1 MSDSLDYRSLLQ
13 AAYVEL
19 KAAREAV
26 RSLENARTAPIAV
39 VGMGCRFPGGAD
51 SPDAFWRLLAAGVD
65 AVGPIPPDRWDV
77 DAYYSPD
84 RDAPGKMY
92 TRQGAFLA
100 GIDEFDP
107 LFFGMAPRE
116 AIGLDPQQRLLLE
129 VCWEA
134 LEDAAIAPQRLAG
147 SNAGLFVGLFMD
159 DYAGL
164 AFHSGDAEQIDAY
177 TTLGSLRSMAAGRLA
192 YFLDIHGPAVQFD
205 TACSSSLLAVHEA
218 CQSLR
223 SGACD
228 LALAGG
234 SNLMLTPDATIGI
247 CKLNVAAEDGRCKTF
262 AADADG
268 YGRGEGCGIVVL
280 KRLADAVADGD
291 PIRAV
296 IRGSA
301 VNHDGR
307 SNGLTAPNGAA
318 QEAVV
323 RQALADARVLP
334 AQIQYAEAHGT
345 GTLLGDPI
353 EVMALDAVLGK
364 ERPAHSPLLI
374 GSVKTNIGHLEA
386 AAGIAGLIK
395 VILAI
400 PARAIP
406 PSLHFTEPNPHVP
419 WAQLQVQ
426 VPTELT
432 PWRATDG
439 ERMAGVSAFGMS
451 GTNVHVIVS
460 EAPAHS
466 RPAATTARVPQL
478 LTLSARNAPALIDL
492 AGKYAAHLAE
502 DPDIRLEDIC
512 LTANHGR
519 SHFEHR
525 LSVVATSTAEMR
537 DLLRSVARGAQAD
550 AISTG
555 TVAPGTRPKVAFLFT
570 GQGAQ
575 YVNMGR
581 RLYETEPRLREM
593 LDMCDDLLAAAGE
606 RRVLDVLYPA
616 EATRA
621 DVLDATIHTQPAL
634 FALEVALAHLWQA
647 WGVQPALVAG
657 HSVGEFAAACVAG
670 VFSLE
675 DGLRL
680 VAARGRLMQALP
692 TGGAMATAQI
702 SPARAGEIIAPFTG
716 QVTLAAINGPE
727 NVTIS
732 GAVPAIEAICATL
745 TDQGVKTKRLSIS
758 HAFHSPLIE
767 PMVAAFAAV
776 AQQVSYR
783 PPAIPILS
791 NVSGKVAGAEIAG
804 AAYWVRHL
812 TAPTQFAA
820 NVTCLAESGCTLM
833 VEIGPRPTLL
843 GMAQAQLS
851 GDHVHWLPSLRPP
864 LDDRRQML
872 ESLGRLFVA
881 GVDVDWAA
889 VAEGDHARRIHLP
902 TYPFQRQRYW
912 VEPGKTTVQRVAGT
926 TRNALPIRPVR
937 APLLGATLFEID
949 LDRRRLPFLADHLIG
964 EQTVV
969 AGATHLSMVLTALA
983 TTGAPSTVQVSDLLF
998 TQPLVLEPDAAA
1010 RLQLVLRDA
1019 EAGRR
1024 AFDLASIDTA
1034 GDAWRV
1040 HATGVVQDVDG
1051 AKDGGWA
1058 TLAEVQARCNTHS
1071 AGVAQDGAD
1080 DASTALHLGPSFRW
1094 TVDTWANAAESET
1107 LALLRRPAA
1116 IDDTLAPHPGLLD
1129 SCFHLF
1135 DRFEPAHAPGE
1146 VFVPFAVSRCRFAT
1160 DATLD
1165 EVWCRSV
1172 VRPAGEAGR
1181 VVGDLY
1187 LYAADGRPIA
1197 ELLGFELRRVPLDGL
1212 LQRHAVDEWLYSV
1225 EWEPAP
1231 SHEDGHRESGRHWL
1245 IFVDAAGTGSA
1256 LAERLAAQGE
1266 FCTVVETGAGFAR
1279 RTAGKYVV
1287 DRMSPAHLDALMA
1300 ELSTLPDRPAPNHVI
1315 DLGALDTDSYPAL
1328 DVPHVTW
1335 QTTTAA
1341 LYLAQALA
1349 GKAWRDAPTLSFVTR
1364 GAQMAGTQSS
1374 VAPAQAA
1381 VWGLA
1386 RAIQLEQ
1393 PDQACTCIDLD
1404 PGGAPAQAADDL
1416 LSLLML
1422 PGMAAEQWAVRGGE
1436 RLVARLTSLSR
1447 RLGHAQLPEQGT
1459 HYRVDASYLVTGGFG
1474 ALGLRTARHLIAGG
1488 ARCLVLTA
1496 RSEPS
1501 PAVADEIARWR
1512 ADGIQVLTASTDI
1525 ADRDQVRA
1533 LLARVESTM
1542 PPLRGIFHVAGLLD
1556 DGVLLNQSGERLQRV
1571 MAPKVAGAWHL
1582 HELTAALPLDHFVCF
1597 SSAASVLGAAGQ
1609 ANYAAANAFMDGLIQ
1624 ARRHAGLPGLSIN
1637 WGPWAEA
1644 GMAVAAGPHAATR
1657 WEDAG
1662 MTLMPPDRA
1671 LAALDRLA
1679 DSGIAQATVIDVNWQ
1694 RYVQRYPAN
1703 AVPRLLTHVGAVGTA
1718 WDDSAQVPPF
1728 MRELNGAP
1736 AAERLPRLKTHVRN
1750 IVAGVLRLGDTQ
1762 QLQGR
1767 QSLFDLGLDSLMA
1780 IELKNKLERSLG
1792 VSLRATLVFD
1802 HPTVE
1807 ELETFLAGKVLPPG
1821 AEPTTTARQDGK
1833 TEQVAALTEAEAEEL
1848 LLQELA
1854 KLKF

>member
-19 KAAREAV
+19 KAARNAL
-26 RSLENARTAPIAV
+26 RALEDARTAPIAV

-51 SPDAFWRLLAAGVD
+51 SPAAFWRLLAAGVD
-65 AVGPIPPDRWDV
+65 TVGPIPPERWDV

-84 RDAPGKMY
+84 REAPGKMY

-100 GIDEFDP
+100 GVDQFDP

-116 AIGLDPQQRLLLE
+116 AIGLDPQQRLMLE

-134 LEDAAIAPQRLAG
+134 LEDAAIAPKHLAG

-164 AFHSGDAEQIDAY
+164 AFHSGVAERIDAY

-192 YFLDIHGPAVQFD
+192 YFLDIHGPAVQLD

-223 SGACD
+223 AGACD

-262 AADADG
+262 AANADG
-268 YGRGEGCGIVVL
+268 YGRGEGCGVIVL
-280 KRLADAVADGD
+280 KRLVDAVADGD

-323 RQALADARVLP
+323 RQALADARVQP
-334 AQIQYAEAHGT
+334 AQVQYVEAHGT

-395 VILAI
+395 VILAMQ
-400 PARAIP
+400 ARAIP

-432 PWRATDG
+432 PWRTADG

-451 GTNVHVIVS
+451 GTNVHVVVG
-460 EAPAHS
+460 EAPAQS
-466 RPAATTARVPQL
+466 PLPATASRVPQL
-478 LTLSARNAPALIDL
+478 LTLSARSAPALTEL
-492 AGKYAAHLAE
+492 AKKYDAHLAE
-502 DPDIRLEDIC
+502 NPNIRLEDLC
-512 LTANHGR
+512 FTANHGR
-519 SHFEHR
+519 AHFEHR
-525 LSVVATSTAEMR
+525 LAAVAASTAEMR
-537 DLLRSVARGAQAD
+537 DLLHAVARGATAD
-550 AISTG
+550 AVSTG

-581 RLYETEPRLREM
+581 RLGAPEPRLREV
-593 LDMCDDLLAAAGE
+593 LDACDDLLAAAGE

-616 EATRA
+616 EATCA
-621 DVLDATIHTQPAL
+621 DALDATIHTQPAL
-634 FALEVALAHLWQA
+634 FALEVALARLWQA
-647 WGVQPALVAG
+647 WGVQPAIVAG

-692 TGGAMATAQI
+692 AGGAMATAQI
-702 SPARAGEIIAPFTG
+702 SAARAAEIIAPFAG
-716 QVTLAAINGPE
+716 QVALAAINGPA

-732 GAVPAIEAICATL
+732 GAVAAIDAICATL
-745 TDQGVKTKRLSIS
+745 AGQDVKTKRLSVS

-776 AQQVSYR
+776 AEQVAYR

-791 NVSGKVAGAEIAG
+791 NVSGKAAGAEIAG

-820 NVTCLAESGCTLM
+820 NVACLAESGCTLM

-843 GMAQAQLS
+843 GMAQAQLPT
-851 GDHVHWLPSLRPP
+851 DHFRWLPSLRPP

-872 ESLGRLFVA
+872 ESLGQLFVT

-902 TYPFQRQRYW
+902 TYPFQRRRYW
-912 VEPGKTTVQRVAGT
+912 VEPGKTTVQQVAGT
-926 TRNALPIRPVR
+926 ARNALPMRTVR
-937 APLLGATLFEID
+937 APLLGATLFEMD
-949 LDRRRLPFLADHLIG
+949 LDRRILPFLADHLIG
-964 EQTVV
+964 GQTVV
-969 AGATHLSMVLTALA
+969 AGSTHLSMVVAALA
-983 TTGAPSTVQVSDLLF
+983 AAGSPSTVQVNDLLF
-998 TQPLVLEPDAAA
+998 TQPLVLEADAAA
-1010 RLQLVLRDA
+1010 KLQLILRDA

-1024 AFDLASIDTA
+1024 AFDLASIDAA

-1040 HATGVVQDVDG
+1040 HATGAVQDADG
-1051 AKDGGWA
+1051 AEEAGWA
-1058 TLAEVQARCNTHS
+1058 ALAEVQARCTTHS
-1071 AGVAQDGAD
+1071 PGAAQDNADGAS
-1080 DASTALHLGPSFRW
+1080 AALHLGPSFRW
-1094 TVDTWANAAESET
+1094 TVDTWANAAEGET
-1107 LALLRRPAA
+1107 FALLRRPAA
-1116 IDDTLAPHPGLLD
+1116 IDDALVPHPGLLD

-1160 DATLD
+1160 DVVLD
-1165 EVWCRSV
+1165 EVWCRGV
-1172 VRPAGEAGR
+1172 VRPGSEAGR

-1187 LYAADGRPIA
+1187 LYSADGRPIA

-1212 LQRHAVDEWLYSV
+1212 LQRHAVDGWLYSV

-1231 SHEDGHRESGRHWL
+1231 AHKDGQRESGQHWL
-1245 IFVDAAGTGSA
+1245 IFADAGGTGSG
-1256 LAERLAAQGE
+1256 LAARLAAQGE
-1266 FCTVVETGAGFAR
+1266 LYTVVETGAGFSR
-1279 RTAGKYVV
+1279 RAAGQYVV
-1287 DRMSPAHLDALMA
+1287 DRMSLAHLDALMA
-1300 ELSTLPDRPAPNHVI
+1300 ELSTLSDRPAPHRVV
-1315 DLGALDTDSYPAL
+1315 DLGALDADSYPAL

-1349 GKAWRDAPTLSFVTR
+1349 GTAWRHAPQLSFVTR

-1393 PDQACTCIDLD
+1393 PDLACTCVDLD
-1404 PGGAPAQAADDL
+1404 PGDAPAQAADDL
-1416 LSLLML
+1416 LALLTL
-1422 PGMAAEQWAVRGGE
+1422 PGMAAEQWAVRAGQY
-1436 RLVARLTSLSR
+1436 LVARLAPLSR
-1447 RLGHAQLPEQGT
+1447 RPGHAQPPEPDT
-1459 HYRVDASYLVTGGFG
+1459 RYRTDASYLVTGGFG
-1474 ALGLRTARHLIAGG
+1474 ALGLRTARHLITGG
-1488 ARCLVLTA
+1488 ARCLVLTG
-1496 RSEPS
+1496 RSEPAS
-1501 PAVADEIARWR
+1501 AVADEIARWR
-1512 ADGIQVLTASTDI
+1512 ADGIQVLAASTDI

-1533 LLARVESTM
+1533 LLARIESTM
-1542 PPLRGIFHVAGLLD
+1542 PPLRGIFHAAGLLD
-1556 DGVLLNQSGERLQRV
+1556 DGVLLNQSSERLQRV
-1571 MAPKVAGAWHL
+1571 MAPKVAGTWHL

-1609 ANYAAANAFMDGLIQ
+1609 ANYAAANAFMDGLVQ
-1624 ARRHAGLPGLSIN
+1624 ARRRAGLPGLSVN

-1644 GMAVAAGPHAATR
+1644 GMAVAAGRHAATR

-1662 MTLMPPDRA
+1662 MSLMSPDRA
-1671 LAALDRLA
+1671 LSALDRLA
-1679 DSGIAQATVIDVNWQ
+1679 DSGIVQAAVIDVNWQ
-1694 RYVQRYPAN
+1694 RYVQRYPSN
-1703 AVPRLLTHVGAVGTA
+1703 AVPRLLAHIGAVNAA
-1718 WDDSAQVPPF
+1718 WDDSTQASPF
-1728 MRELNGAP
+1728 MRELNSAP

-1750 IVAGVLRLGDTQ
+1750 IVAGVLRLGDAQ
-1762 QLQGR
+1762 PLQGR

-1792 VSLRATLVFD
+1792 IALRATLVFD
-1802 HPTVE
+1802 HPTIE
-1807 ELETFLAGKVLPPG
+1807 ELETFLAGKVLPAA
-1821 AEPTTTARQDGK
+1821 AEATTVARQDGK